1 MIVSCFLRPFLREVR
16 MLPYLMICVSVVFE
30 VFGDT
35 MMKVSDGFRRKL
47 PIVGVVVGY
56 AVSFWMMSH
65 VLLQLPLGPV
75 YAAWTGLGIAL
86 TAVVGHFLWNEGF
99 NAKKII
105 GLVAIIVGVKSNRLA
120 FVLLGIAI
128 VAEVTGAICLKASE
142 GLTVPLPTLVT
153 VIGYLITFT
162 LLIKILQNL
171 PLGLVYGIWGG
182 VGSAATMLVGVVV
195 WHDPFTAF
203 TAVGVL
209 LVIGGVYLLNKG
221 TDEIEAARAQQQ

>member
-1 MIVSCFLRPFLREVR
+1 MSVAEEEKQPVRE
-16 MLPYLMICVSVVFE
+16 
-30 VFGDT
+30 
-35 MMKVSDGFRRKL
+35 K
-47 PIVGVVVGY
+47 
-56 AVSFWMMSH
+56 
-65 VLLQLPLGPV
+65 
-75 YAAWTGLGIAL
+75 
-86 TAVVGHFLWNEGF
+86 
-99 NAKKII
+99 AKSK
-105 GLVAIIVGVKSNRLA
+105 RFA

-142 GLTVPLPTLVT
+142 GLTVPLPTLIT
-153 VIGYLITFT
+153 VIGYLIT

-182 VGSAATMLVGVVV
+182 VGSAVTMLVGVVV